1 MQASG
6 GRPGPVEPEN
16 AGADIGDGL
25 VEGVDVALDPFR
37 VGRVA
42 AGSVAL
48 EGHAE
53 GEQLLD
59 DMVVQVTRDAVT
71 VLCLSQ
77 NDLVDAGPG
86 EFHGHS
92 GVACEGRSHV

>member
-1 MQASG
+1 M
-6 GRPGPVEPEN
+6 
-16 AGADIGDGL
+16 I
-25 VEGVDVALDPFR
+25 PFR
-37 VGRVA
+37 VGGVA

-59 DMVVQVTRDAVT
+59 DMVVQVTRDAVMI
-71 VLCLSQ
+71 LGLSQ

-86 EFHGHS
+86 EFHGR
-92 GVACEGRSHV
+92 GGLACEGRSHVHVCLGEPRICRQPTQHQRAADLLAGG